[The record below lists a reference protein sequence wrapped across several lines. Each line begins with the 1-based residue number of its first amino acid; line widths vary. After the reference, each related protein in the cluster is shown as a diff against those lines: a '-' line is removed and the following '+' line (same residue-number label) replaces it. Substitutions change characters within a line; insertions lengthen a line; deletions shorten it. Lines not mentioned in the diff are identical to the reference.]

1 MMGLDFEP
9 ETKTLWKKNTNGKK
23 VIALY

>member
-9 ETKTLWKKNTNGKK
+9 ETKTLWKKNTDGKK
-23 VIALY
+23 VIA